1 MPDAPPEPPP
11 APPAAA
17 TPAAPPPGPGAAPV
31 NRRVF
36 TASALLTLA
45 FVAFGALA
53 PDLAGRA
60 FGAAQAWITAEL
72 GWFYL
77 LAVAVF
83 LLFSAL
89 LAFGDSGRI
98 RLGPNHSEPEFSY
111 LAWFAMLFSAGMG
124 IGLVFFGV
132 AEPVTHFML
141 PPEGDPA
148 SLAAAR
154 AALQLSYFHWGLH
167 AWAIYAVVGLSLAYF
182 SFRHGLPLTVR
193 SALYPLIGERIR
205 GPIGD
210 AVDVFAVLGT
220 LFGVATSLG
229 LGALQVNAGLSH
241 VMGLPVGFTAQ
252 ALLIAGITLL
262 ATLSVASGLER
273 GIKLLSNLNILMA
286 TALMLFVF
294 VVGPTTF
301 LLRGF
306 VQNLGGYID
315 QFALRTF
322 NMYAYDPKEWLGE
335 WTLFYWGWW
344 IAWSPFVGMFIARIS
359 RGRTIREFVLG
370 VLLVPAGFTFAW
382 MTVFGDSALWLHLS
396 GTTTA
401 VSEVVGRDVTLALFV
416 FLEQFPLS
424 AISSWLAMLLVVVF
438 FVTSADS
445 AALVVSTITA
455 GGRDDVPLWLRVF
468 WAVGSGLIAIVLLAS
483 GEGLKALQTAAI
495 ASALP
500 FAVVMLLMAYGL
512 WRALQREG
520 LRQDALAQN
529 LPPRQGRSWQR
540 QLQGILAHPSREAGL
555 GFIAHTAT
563 PALEAVA
570 EALRGRGLTAAV
582 ETREDRLRLIAM
594 PGAPEEFRYGI
605 RLRRYAMPSFA
616 YFESRPEQEQ
626 REHYWRAE
634 VFLEDGSQDYDVMD
648 LTREELIQDV
658 LSQYER
664 HFQYLHASRALK
676 R

>member
-1 MPDAPPEPPP
+1 MSDAPATPPPEPPP
-11 APPAAA
+11 AEA
-17 TPAAPPPGPGAAPV
+17 TAAPI
-31 NRRVF
+31 NRTVF
-36 TASALLTLA
+36 IASALLILS

-53 PDLAGRA
+53 PDAAARA
-60 FGAAQAWITAEL
+60 FGAVQGWITAEL

-77 LAVAVF
+77 LAVAGFVIF
-83 LLFSAL
+83 VAL
-89 LAFGDSGRI
+89 LAFGGSGRI
-98 RLGPNHSEPEFSY
+98 RLGPNHSEPEFRY
-111 LAWFAMLFSAGMG
+111 TAWFAMLFSAGMG

-132 AEPVTHFML
+132 AEPVTHFL
-141 PPEGDPA
+141 TPPEGEPA
-148 SLAAAR
+148 SIAAAR
-154 AALQLSYFHWGLH
+154 NALRLSYFHWGLH

-193 SALYPLIGERIR
+193 SALYPLIGDRIR

-210 AVDVFAVLGT
+210 AVDVFAVIGT
-220 LFGVATSLG
+220 MFGVATSLG

-241 VMGLPVGFTAQ
+241 VLGVPVSFGVQLA
-252 ALLIAGITLL
+252 LIAGITAL
-262 ATLSVASGLER
+262 ATLSVASGLDK
-273 GIKLLSNLNILMA
+273 GIKLLSNANLLMA

-294 VVGPTTF
+294 AVGPTTF
-301 LLRGF
+301 LLRSF

-322 NMYAYDPKEWLGE
+322 NMYAYDPKDWLAD

-401 VSEVVGRDVTLALFV
+401 VSQAVQGDVTLALFA
-416 FLEQFPLS
+416 FLEQFPL
-424 AISSWLAMLLVVVF
+424 ATISSWLAMLLIVTF
-438 FVTSADS
+438 FITSADS

-455 GGRDDVPLWLRVF
+455 GGRDVVPLWQRVF
-468 WAVGSGLIAIVLLAS
+468 WAVASGLIAAVLLAS

-540 QLQGILAHPSREAGL
+540 QLQGILAHPTRQAGL
-555 GFIAHTAT
+555 GFVANTAA

-570 EALRGRGLTAAV
+570 AELRGRGLSAEV
-582 ETREDRLRLIAM
+582 EAREDRLRLVTM

-664 HFQYLHASRALK
+664 HFQFLHASRAL
-676 R
+676 